1 MAAAPFFFQILLAG
15 WKDASS
21 AAVNQ
26 SIVVEV
32 SPTPVPGAISSGDK
46 QKAEREAAEE
56 LARRVAVEILQ
67 GESGSAAEAIDAVAQ
82 IGSLPEEI
90 GEKPPVV
97 QRAGVRAWLL

>member
-32 SPTPVPGAISSGDK
+32 SPTTVPGAISSGDK